1 MSGVFV
7 SFTSA
12 DKKTKDDLIAVL
24 HKELGPEERIWDH
37 EKDCVSNYSEECV
50 TAIEETA
57 FRGRNITAMTIPG
70 TIRTVSE
77 GCFQNCEL
85 LEAVTVGEGIVR
97 IGKNAFYGCSKLK
110 ELYLPSSLSS
120 FATHAFSGCPSLTD
134 VYFEVSVK
142 KWETM
147 TQSVDLTDAGFT
159 VHCKDGMIEPGGAV
173 TRY

>member
-1 MSGVFV
+1 M
-7 SFTSA
+7 
-12 DKKTKDDLIAVL
+12 
-24 HKELGPEERIWDH
+24 
-37 EKDCVSNYSEECV
+37 
-50 TAIEETA
+50 
-57 FRGRNITAMTIPG
+57 
-70 TIRTVSE
+70 
-77 GCFQNCEL
+77 
-85 LEAVTVGEGIVR
+85 R